1 MADLGIALTVAIAL
15 AVVTV
20 LAVQTVLAATIEI
33 AELSLLDLLRQ
44 MRAHAV
50 DEETTLGR
58 DVWPDSTQM
67 EASSTLLPQ
76 LVPHRLHR
84 LEEVNSLLS
93 RLRQRLSRLLRPIE
107 SNRQTLSR

>member
-1 MADLGIALTVAIAL
+1 MADLGIAL
-15 AVVTV
+15 AVLTV

-84 LEEVNSLLS
+84 LEEVMVNSLLS
-93 RLRQRLSRLLRPIE
+93 RLRQQLSRMLRPIG
-107 SNRQTLSR
+107 SDRRTLSP